1 MTDPDDDSEY
11 FRLRAEWLRYRGHLF
26 DIGTNLPTLAW
37 VMEDARR
44 LIEQRNV
51 VGLLY
56 LDLGADRRF
65 ERQHGWGLY
74 DQCVLAF
81 SEGLSALRTE
91 GLIGQHDPVA
101 TIGVRSDKF
110 VVFLAGAETSPL
122 DEESLALIA
131 GGIGDRL
138 TEILSARL
146 PAQLGHGAGF
156 QFGTTLLRR
165 DPMLRPERAI
175 HRGLDIAMSCSLQ
188 QSDSERDH
196 HTSEL
201 AQLIDDAE
209 IVTFAQPVFDLAE
222 LESLGQEVFSR
233 GRPGTPFE
241 DPEYLFD
248 LAERTGRLLDLER
261 LCRRRSLQVMA
272 SRLKPG
278 EKLFLNTTGRS
289 LTDDEVAGSGFVK
302 LVRQHGL
309 APESIVIEIA
319 ERFTLEEREAVRSS
333 VAALKTAGF
342 QIAIDDMGAGH
353 SSLQSI
359 VDLEPDYLKFDVA
372 LVRHIHRSVIKRSLL
387 ETLMEF
393 SDKIG
398 ARVVAEG
405 IEEESELETV
415 KAIGVTLG
423 QGHHLAA
430 PERVG
435 D

>member
-1 MTDPDDDSEY
+1 MAERDDDSEY
-11 FRLRAEWLRYRGHLF
+11 FRLRAEWLQYRGSLF
-26 DIGTNLPTLAW
+26 DAGTNLPTLAW
-37 VMEDARR
+37 IMEDARR
-44 LIEQRNV
+44 LVEQRGV

-91 GLIGQHDPVA
+91 GLIGRDDPVA

-110 VVFLAGAETSPL
+110 VVFLAGAEASPL
-122 DEESLALIA
+122 DEGSLAALA

-138 TEILSARL
+138 TEILSEHL
-146 PAQLGHGAGF
+146 PAGLGHGAGF
-156 QFGTTLLRR
+156 QLGTALLRR
-165 DPMLRPERAI
+165 DPMLRPERSI
-175 HRGLDIAMSCSLQ
+175 HRGLDIAMSSSLR

-196 HTSEL
+196 HSSEL
-201 AQLIDDAE
+201 AQLIANAE
-209 IVTFAQPVFDLAE
+209 IDTFAQPVFDLLK

-233 GRPGTPFE
+233 GRPGAPFE
-241 DPEYLFD
+241 DPEHLFD
-248 LAERTGRLLDLER
+248 LAERTGRLIALER
-261 LCRRRSLQVMA
+261 LCRRRSLQVLA
-272 SRLKPG
+272 GRLKPG

-289 LTDDEVAGSGFVK
+289 LTEDGVAGSDFVR

-309 APESIVIEIA
+309 APENIVIEIA
-319 ERFTLEEREAVRSS
+319 ERFTLEEREAVRRS
-333 VAALKTAGF
+333 VAALKTTGF

-359 VDLEPDYLKFDVA
+359 VDLEPDYLKFDIA

-387 ETLMEF
+387 ETLTEF

-415 KAIGVTLG
+415 KSIGVTLG
-423 QGHHLAA
+423 QGHYLAA
-430 PERVG
+430 PQRVG